1 MPTEIY
7 KGRAFRD
14 DSWDFLLGD
23 FHGGNNAGL
32 EELKSLLNDKA
43 LSVKDTELTYRLI
56 NHWSEAGLIPDNR
69 KIEGKGWR
77 KLSRLDVI
85 WTHCLSEMRKF
96 GLPHS
101 SLKMAYKTTFFHH
114 GDASKPIPLLGFGVA
129 LCLLKNPVFLIVFS
143 DGWVEL
149 LRKRDVEYSKLCGL
163 LRDSYLI
170 INLNRI
176 CEAVLGG
183 RGKEEFECAI
193 ELDKISTTV
202 LSLISEGKLDSLEI
216 KFKDGKPQSLKKV
229 MRVNPSINLEGILK
243 SIQHGE
249 LTIKRQNGK
258 NVIVERSFSER
269 LKS

>member
-1 MPTEIY
+1 
-7 KGRAFRD
+7 
-14 DSWDFLLGD
+14 
-23 FHGGNNAGL
+23 
-32 EELKSLLNDKA
+32 
-43 LSVKDTELTYRLI
+43 
-56 NHWSEAGLIPDNR
+56 
-69 KIEGKGWR
+69 
-77 KLSRLDVI
+77 
-85 WTHCLSEMRKF
+85 MRKF

-114 GDASKPIPLLGFGVA
+114 GDESKPIPLLDFGVA
-129 LCLLKNPVFLIVFS
+129 LCLLKKPIFLIVFS

-149 LRKRDVEYSKLCGL
+149 LRKQDIEFSKLCGL

-176 CEAVLGG
+176 CETVLQGH
-183 RGKEEFECAI
+183 GKEVFECAI
-193 ELDKISTTV
+193 ELDKTSTTV

-243 SIQHGE
+243 GIQYGE
-249 LTIKRQNGK
+249 LKIKRQNGK
-258 NVIVERSFSER
+258 SVIVEELISEK